1 MNITQKQEFRYQFAG
16 MVMQAIVSAISSS
29 RTTQIE
35 LNESAKAAGFD
46 KLNDYVA
53 EVAVCY
59 ADALIKKLDYRENE
73 EKQTRPIAHSRLS
86 RNAEEK
92 KPKWLYRLEYKDKS
106 CGLWYDG
113 NGKWCFEKG
122 IGALGEECKSKTLPM
137 GYDSRYKQDG
147 KDWFSSCSNKEDLLH
162 WFSLDDAATLL
173 ANGFV
178 FTRHLAIDFHEY
190 ENETVFLKETSLYR
204 EEIDIMDLFKPKE
217 P

>member
-16 MVMQAIVSAISSS
+16 MAMQAILSSALQDKDPLSALAMM
-29 RTTQIE
+29 T
-35 LNESAKAAGFD
+35 NEGMEGTAKIAAG
-46 KLNDYVA
+46 
-53 EVAVCY
+53 Y
-59 ADALIKKLDYRENE
+59 ADALIKELDYREKE
-73 EKQTRPIAHSRLS
+73 EKQIRPIAHSRLS
-86 RNAEEK
+86 RNADEK
-92 KPKWLYRLEYKDKS
+92 KPKWLYRLEYKDTS

-122 IGALGEECKSKTLPM
+122 IGALGEECKYKTLPM

-178 FTRHLAIDFHEY
+178 FTRYLAVDFHEY

>member
-1 MNITQKQEFRYQFAG
+1 MKITQKQEFRYQFAG
-16 MVMQAIVSAISSS
+16 MAMQALLEPGNAQFL
-29 RTTQIE
+29 RDMAFDNNKQF
-35 LNESAKAAGFD
+35 AKM
-46 KLNDYVA
+46 LA
-53 EVAVCY
+53 ENAVFY
-59 ADALIKKLDYRENE
+59 ADVLIKELDYRENE

-86 RNAEEK
+86 QNAEEK

-178 FTRHLAIDFHEY
+178 FTRYLAIDFHEY

-204 EEIDIMDLFKPKE
+204 EEIDIMDLFKPNK

>member
-1 MNITQKQEFRYQFAG
+1 MNSNQKEEFRYQFAG
-16 MVMQAIVSAISSS
+16 MAMQAILSSALQDKDPLSALAMM
-29 RTTQIE
+29 T
-35 LNESAKAAGFD
+35 NEGMEGTAKIAAG
-46 KLNDYVA
+46 
-53 EVAVCY
+53 Y
-59 ADALIKKLDYRENE
+59 ADALIKELDYRENE

-178 FTRHLAIDFHEY
+178 FTRYLAIDFHEY